1 MTTGYTS
8 GFSAGRRQM
17 PKFESQISRND
28 EDFRARSA
36 HHRKLAEDLRAELQ
50 RTALGGPEKSRDKHL
65 ARGKLLPRE
74 RVRTLLDPGSPF
86 LEIAPMAAHGL
97 YDDQAPAAGVIAGI
111 VRIQGVECVA
121 ALSAAP
127 LYQQPDCPPN
137 RWW

>member
-1 MTTGYTS
+1 
-8 GFSAGRRQM
+8 M

-111 VRIQGVECVA
+111 GRIQCFRRLAGRCA
-121 ALSAAP
+121 IIFCFYIP
-127 LYQQPDCPPN
+127 TQCRQTI
-137 RWW
+137 